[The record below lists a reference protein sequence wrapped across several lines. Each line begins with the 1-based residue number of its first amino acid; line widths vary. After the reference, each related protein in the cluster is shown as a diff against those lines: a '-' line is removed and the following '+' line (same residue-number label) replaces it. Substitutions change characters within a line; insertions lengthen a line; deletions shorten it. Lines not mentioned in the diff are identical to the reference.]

1 MNLTLNLNLPLN
13 ILSLELL
20 GGRVWCLPS
29 VFHPYFFF
37 LSFCR
42 CCRVDECRFY
52 DSKMRPLLLV
62 YENPDPSALLQDV
75 HIIFKN
81 GDGEGERGE
90 REREE
95 RGGERREGERREG
108 NVPWPIL
115 RMSRAHKITI
125 GKSVFFLGWQE
136 FAISSPGLWL
146 KSKSIISE
154 SSVVWVTPKELLCP
168 LKNI

>member
-20 GGRVWCLPS
+20 GGRVWCLS
-29 VFHPYFFF
+29 IFFF

-75 HIIFKN
+75 HIIFKS

-90 REREE
+90 RGREE
-95 RGGERREGERREG
+95 RGRERREGD
-108 NVPWPIL
+108 VPWPIL

>member
-1 MNLTLNLNLPLN
+1 M
-13 ILSLELL
+13 
-20 GGRVWCLPS
+20 VFAKCFPS
-29 VFHPYFFF
+29 IFFF

-90 REREE
+90 RGREE
-95 RGGERREGERREG
+95 RGREERGRERREGERREG
-108 NVPWPIL
+108 E
-115 RMSRAHKITI
+115 RGERGT
-125 GKSVFFLGWQE
+125 FLGQ
-136 FAISSPGLWL
+136 S
-146 KSKSIISE
+146 
-154 SSVVWVTPKELLCP
+154 
-168 LKNI
+168 

>member
-20 GGRVWCLPS
+20 GGRVWCLS
-29 VFHPYFFF
+29 IFFF

-90 REREE
+90 RGREE
-95 RGGERREGERREG
+95 RGRERREGD
-108 NVPWPIL
+108 VPWPIL
-115 RMSRAHKITI
+115 RMSRANKITI